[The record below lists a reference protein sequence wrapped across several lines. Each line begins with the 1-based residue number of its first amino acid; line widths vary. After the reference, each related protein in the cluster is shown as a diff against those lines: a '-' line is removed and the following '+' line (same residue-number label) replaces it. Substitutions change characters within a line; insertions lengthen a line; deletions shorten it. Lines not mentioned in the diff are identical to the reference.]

1 MALQLDSRSLR
12 RGGIALT
19 VLSIQYALLAQ
30 WRGSGVTGLR
40 AEAWH

>member
-19 VLSIQYALLAQ
+19 VLCIQYAL
-30 WRGSGVTGLR
+30 WPSG
-40 AEAWH
+40 EAVG